1 MVAITLSRWISV
13 ERKIDP
19 SQLDEEDSSEQEAEL
34 GALLEELVEVHVAAK
49 FGNGT

>member
-1 MVAITLSRWISV
+1 M
-13 ERKIDP
+13 ERKIDLT
-19 SQLDEEDSSEQEAEL
+19 QLDEENNSEQEAEL